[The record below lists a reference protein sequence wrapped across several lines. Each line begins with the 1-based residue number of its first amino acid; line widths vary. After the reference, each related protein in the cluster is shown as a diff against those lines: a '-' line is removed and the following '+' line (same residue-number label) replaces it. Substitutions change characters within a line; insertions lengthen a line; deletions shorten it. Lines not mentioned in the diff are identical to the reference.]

1 MENGDKI
8 IGKIIKEAGKLIAEV
23 FAIETEDR
31 IYKVGTLIPIPTE
44 DADKGC
50 VAAIANF
57 SPIYDIKGDVV
68 NTEMVLVLENDIIV
82 TVTGIKKIYSRLT
95 TEEEEEDHESLIIP
109 ATSFKKGGNNGSS
122 LN

>member
-8 IGKIIKEAGKLIAEV
+8 IGKIIAEV

-57 SPIYDIKGDVV
+57 SPIYDIKGNVV
-68 NTEMVLVLENDIIV
+68 NTEMILVLENDIIV

-95 TEEEEEDHESLIIP
+95 TEEEEEDYESLIIP